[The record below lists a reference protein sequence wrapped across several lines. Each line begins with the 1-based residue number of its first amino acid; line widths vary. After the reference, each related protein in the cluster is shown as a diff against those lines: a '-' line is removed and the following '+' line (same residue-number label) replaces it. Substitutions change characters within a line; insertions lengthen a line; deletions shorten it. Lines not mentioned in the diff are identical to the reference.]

1 MKNNQTKGRREAFRL
16 IAFIRNFNVP
26 ISVYRFYF
34 RFPCNGKIY
43 YSIDK
48 GILWDS
54 VTLDHAFPVRQIV
67 RNSKGE
73 YFATTGMMNIEEGFI
88 GNGVMYNDGSL
99 MMWHKRNNGLSP
111 RDLFCDYI
119 AIDKNDRLYL
129 ATANE
134 YGKDNSGL
142 FMSDDGG
149 ITWQHKHCE
158 PHCHQW

>member
-1 MKNNQTKGRREAFRL
+1 
-16 IAFIRNFNVP
+16 
-26 ISVYRFYF
+26 
-34 RFPCNGKIY
+34 
-43 YSIDK
+43 
-48 GILWDS
+48 
-54 VTLDHAFPVRQIV
+54 V

-73 YFATTGMMNIEEGFI
+73 YFATTGMMNLEEGFT

-111 RDLFCDYI
+111 SDLFCDYI

-149 ITWQHKHCE
+149 ITWQHIDVYIDGLGVIIDKITVHFARAQHGRRSRC
-158 PHCHQW
+158 W